1 MEGRKEDVLLEVKE
15 LRLEVKRI
23 GEDMKMLGRS
33 MEEILLRMEKRPWG
47 IRKIEGLKE
56 KEIWREPERGRQKE
70 QG

>member
-1 MEGRKEDVLLEVKE
+1 MEGRKEDVLLEVEE

-33 MEEILLRMEKRPWG
+33 MEEILLRMEKGPWG

-56 KEIWREPERGRQKE
+56 KEIWRS
-70 QG
+70 